1 MITATEFTP
10 WAGMLGG
17 ALIGLST
24 VLLMATVGRIAGAT
38 GIFGGLLTTRF
49 DESFNRNAL
58 FIFGLLV
65 GAAITGLFWFD
76 ESQIAFPSGTAMTV
90 VSGLIVGVGVYLG
103 NGCTSGHG
111 ICGISRFSFR
121 SFVAT
126 CVFMDVA
133 ILTVLVT
140 RHAMGA

>member
-49 DESFNRNAL
+49 DGSFNRNAL

-76 ESQIAFPSGTAMTV
+76 ESQITFPSGTAMTV

-126 CVFMDVA
+126 CVFMAVA